1 MQWWPWCLKIV
12 INLRADQWK
21 FLSYHLRKKHP
32 WKLWPLGKHDEG
44 SILGMWQIGIRWTR
58 CHGFFQ
64 HFFLILAKI
73 EIFHTKWLE
82 DFFQGIQ
89 DDPTPAIKRGAERK
103 DCAIGEARL
112 HGGLALR
119 YGALQSGGVWWRNCH
134 DADGN
139 FRIKKVDV
147 GFSTSSTHSDFMVI
161 SCCFLFFI
169 FVYIYLCQSKLTDIF
184 PFRLE
189 A

>member
-44 SILGMWQIGIRWTR
+44 SILGMW
-58 CHGFFQ
+58 
-64 HFFLILAKI
+64 KI
-73 EIFHTKWLE
+73 TASVEPVGM
-82 DFFQGIQ
+82 DFFSTFFWSWLKLRFFIPSDWRIFSRGSN
-89 DDPTPAIKRGAERK
+89 PAISRSWEKR
-103 DCAIGEARL
+103 L
-112 HGGLALR
+112 
-119 YGALQSGGVWWRNCH
+119 CH
-134 DADGN
+134 RRSTSHGN

-147 GFSTSSTHSDFMVI
+147 GISTSSTHSDFMVI
-161 SCCFLFFI
+161 SCCFLLFI

>member
-44 SILGMWQIGIRWTR
+44 SILGMW
-58 CHGFFQ
+58 
-64 HFFLILAKI
+64 KI
-73 EIFHTKWLE
+73 TASVEPVGM
-82 DFFQGIQ
+82 DFFSTFFWSRLKLRFFIPSDWRIFSRGSN
-89 DDPTPAIKRGAERK
+89 PAISRSWEKRLCHRRSTSPWRT
-103 DCAIGEARL
+103 CSPLWRL
-112 HGGLALR
+112 AVR
-119 YGALQSGGVWWRNCH
+119 WSRVKTCH
-134 DADGN
+134 DAHGN

-147 GFSTSSTHSDFMVI
+147 GISTSSTHSDFMVI
-161 SCCFLFFI
+161 SCCFLLFI